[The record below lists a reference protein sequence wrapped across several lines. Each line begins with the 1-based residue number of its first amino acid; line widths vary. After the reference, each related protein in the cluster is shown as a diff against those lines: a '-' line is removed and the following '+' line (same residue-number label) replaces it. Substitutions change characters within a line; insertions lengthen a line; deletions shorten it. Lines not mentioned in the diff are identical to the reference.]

1 MIGNK
6 TGKLG
11 EDIAALFLERR
22 GFHVKYRNYWKP
34 YGEIDL
40 ICEKAGKLH
49 FIEVKTVSCLP
60 AGTAHE
66 NYHAE
71 QNVHRYKL
79 KRLGRVIQSFLMKRE
94 YKDMD
99 WQFDICVVTID
110 NQQKKAKVKLIEN
123 ELLPE

>member
-1 MIGNK
+1 MAIIGNK

-11 EDIAALFLERR
+11 EDIAEIFFKRR
-22 GFHVKYRNYWKP
+22 GFLILHRNYWKP
-34 YGEIDL
+34 YGEINIVCQKGD
-40 ICEKAGKLH
+40 KLH
-49 FIEVKTVSCLP
+49 FVEVKAVS
-60 AGTAHE
+60 HE

-71 QNVHRYKL
+71 QNVHSYKL
-79 KRLGRVIQSFLMKRE
+79 KRLGRVVRSFLMKKS
-94 YKDMD
+94 YKDID